1 MIILQFSSIG
11 TELQALVNPTFVV
24 SNLEYAD
31 NRISKYSMQR
41 GKCAITGRFLTASE
55 VYCHHII
62 PRALGGTDKFKNLV
76 ERFERPPSSRRMIIH
91 LSMIFF
97 TPAPPIKK

>member
-1 MIILQFSSIG
+1 M
-11 TELQALVNPTFVV
+11 
-24 SNLEYAD
+24 EYAD

-62 PRALGGTDKFKNLV
+62 PRALGGTDEFKNLV
-76 ERFERPPSSRRMIIH
+76 VIHEWAHILIHATQKETIERYVCLLELSEKQIQKVNDYRRKCNLADIY
-91 LSMIFF
+91 
-97 TPAPPIKK
+97 